1 MPAVFLFVFNF
12 LIKFS
17 EKNSANYENKSNK
30 GAKLNLF
37 FKKNG
42 GNQKRKK
49 RNKIGKVRDFRSIF
63 RAFKRQSPKKISYGV
78 YNDSE
83 PKETEPLGRGNRNP
97 FFGEKSENRGANRC
111 HKPEYHHSNA
121 LVIIK
126 PFVEHRK

>member
-30 GAKLNLF
+30 RAKLNLF

-49 RNKIGKVRDFRSIF
+49 RNKIGKVCNF
-63 RAFKRQSPKKISYGV
+63 
-78 YNDSE
+78 
-83 PKETEPLGRGNRNP
+83 
-97 FFGEKSENRGANRC
+97 
-111 HKPEYHHSNA
+111 
-121 LVIIK
+121 
-126 PFVEHRK
+126 